1 MKHTTT
7 TPLLDQ
13 LEFHLASAKAI
24 PFSRRAKE
32 LLLTSS
38 PMLYVYEGNGRLC
51 VRKGVAPFLTGSPA
65 EVFMFLRGW
74 FAGAHESIRERNNY
88 GIE

>member
-1 MKHTTT
+1 
-7 TPLLDQ
+7 
-13 LEFHLASAKAI
+13 
-24 PFSRRAKE
+24 
-32 LLLTSS
+32 
-38 PMLYVYEGNGRLC
+38 MLYVYEGNGRLC